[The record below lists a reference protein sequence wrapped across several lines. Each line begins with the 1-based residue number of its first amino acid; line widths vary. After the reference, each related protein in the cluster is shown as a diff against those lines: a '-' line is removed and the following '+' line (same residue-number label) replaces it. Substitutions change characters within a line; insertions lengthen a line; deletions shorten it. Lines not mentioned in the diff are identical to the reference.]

1 MSNVNHKSS
10 KQCIRERIQ
19 AGKIVGRLQNHVMA
33 DREKN
38 PELIMTATQVNAAR
52 ILLDRV
58 CPALKAVEVTGEMA
72 YNGDPASISTEY
84 LLSIIAGADSSTSA
98 TKKDKTSLNSQ
109 VLRAAIGQEG
119 TVQCS
124 RAPACSRSSSH

>member
-10 KQCIRERIQ
+10 KQRIRERIQ

-33 DREKN
+33 DPEKN

-58 CPALKAVEVTGEMA
+58 CPALKTIEVRREMT
-72 YNGDPASISTEY
+72 YNGDAASISNEY
-84 LLSIIAGADSSTSA
+84 LLSIIAGGDRINPAM
-98 TKKDKTSLNSQ
+98 N
-109 VLRAAIGQEG
+109 RGQKPRQLHRITRHHTDTGAE
-119 TVQCS
+119 VIQ
-124 RAPACSRSSSH
+124 PLL